1 MPSPFPGMDPY
12 LEHPGIFP
20 DLHDSLIFCI
30 RDALSAQLPEPYFAA
45 IRSRVW
51 VEVSQRAIGP
61 DVDVLRSQN
70 GSAEQESL
78 SGRGVALAPA
88 VAARP
93 IVVTVPH
100 DETRENYIEIYTRP
114 GGERLVTTIEALSL
128 SNKTAGDQGRDL
140 YKRKQREVLKSKS
153 HLVEI
158 DLLRAGEHT
167 TAVPLDWAL
176 AKTGPFDYHVCTH
189 HFDYLEDYYVYPIR
203 LEMRLPTI
211 SIPLLP
217 GEGAVAIDLQAALD
231 RCYMSGQYQRRVHYR
246 ESRPEPPLSA
256 EQAEWAT
263 RLLREKGML
272 T

>member
-1 MPSPFPGMDPY
+1 MDPY
-12 LEHPGIFP
+12 LEHPGLFP

-30 RDALSAQLPEPYFAA
+30 RDALGTQLPEPYFAG

-61 DVDVLRSQN
+61 DVDVLRSPK
-70 GSAEQESL
+70 GSAEEES
-78 SGRGVALAPA
+78 SSAGGVALATA
-88 VAARP
+88 VAAKP
-93 IVVTVPH
+93 VVVTVPH
-100 DETRENYIEIYTRP
+100 DETRESYIEIYTRP
-114 GGERLVTTIEALSL
+114 GGDRLVTTIEVLSL

-140 YKRKQREVLKSKS
+140 YKRKQREVLKSKT

-176 AKTGPFDYHVCTH
+176 AKTGSFDYHVCTH
-189 HFDYLEDYYVYPIR
+189 HFDNLEDYYVYPIR
-203 LEMRLPTI
+203 LEMRLPAI

-217 GEGAVAIDLQAALD
+217 GEGSVTVDLQAALD
-231 RCYMSGQYQRRVHYR
+231 RCYTSGQYQRRVRYG
-246 ESRPEPPLSA
+246 ESTPEPPLSA
-256 EQAEWAT
+256 GKAEWAT
-263 RLLREKGML
+263 RLLREKSLL